1 MKESEYKIDL
11 SDEAEEKYDKIAE
24 LIDLGDFEEA
34 EGFLDDF
41 MEEHEHFVPA
51 LNKLAVINI
60 YKNNLD
66 RAEDI
71 LRDILEKDSEYAPAV
86 TNLGSLVKEKG
97 NKERAKKLYQKA
109 LEIDEEY
116 GPAYNNLGVI
126 FREEGNYSKSIKYL
140 KKARKKG
147 SMAYTA
153 STDKPFYK
161 EPGCIFMFVLAAAVI
176 YMIYLILF

>member
-11 SDEAEEKYDKIAE
+11 SEEAEEKYDKIAE

-34 EGFLDDF
+34 EAFLEEF
-41 MEEHEHFVPA
+41 MAEHENFVPA
-51 LNKLAVINI
+51 LNKLAVIYI

-66 RAEDI
+66 RAEE
-71 LRDILEKDSEYAPAV
+71 LLKDILELDNEYAPAV
-86 TNLGSLVKEKG
+86 TNLGSLAKEKG
-97 NKERAKKLYQKA
+97 KKQRAKKLYQKA
-109 LEIDEEY
+109 IEINEEY

-126 FREEGNYSKSIKYL
+126 YREEGNYSKSIKYL

-161 EPGCIFMFVLAAAVI
+161 EPGCIFMLVLAAAVI